1 LGQGFA
7 DSGKKFQSP
16 FWYLSCCQ
24 LKWQGGYLMVG
35 EFVLLTD
42 ISVICQ
48 WTNTLLVAVACIPF
62 VLFAL
67 LHKSIPRKR
76 SELFTLEWKK
86 NYFERNCRTISQSK
100 GDAQQRNRVGEGE
113 GEIQVPGTQDHQPT
127 DMPKR
132 TA

>member
-1 LGQGFA
+1 
-7 DSGKKFQSP
+7 
-16 FWYLSCCQ
+16 
-24 LKWQGGYLMVG
+24 MVG

-48 WTNTLLVAVACIPF
+48 WTNTLLVTLAFIPF

-67 LHKSIPRKR
+67 LHKSSPGRR
-76 SELFTLEWKK
+76 SELFKLKWKK
-86 NYFERNCRTISQSK
+86 DYFERDCRTVTRPE
-100 GDAQQRNRVGEGE
+100 DDTQQRNRFEDGG

-127 DMPKR
+127 DMPKQ